1 MGVAARAYQN
11 SKRFEDAD
19 MMGIAALTVP
29 GTTVPAYQ
37 KLKGSG
43 DAWMMEI
50 AARAYQKL
58 KGFEDVLDDG
68 NCCAGLPELEGT

>member
-1 MGVAARAYQN
+1 MSWMMAIAAR
-11 SKRFEDAD
+11 
-19 MMGIAALTVP
+19 
-29 GTTVPAYQ
+29 AYQ
-37 KLKGSG
+37 KLKGSE
-43 DAWMMEI
+43 DVWMMEI